1 MFSIFGGIAVFLAAI
16 GVYGVIAYGVTQ
28 RTHEIGVRVALG
40 ARAADVLRLVVGRGV
55 ALTGIGVLI
64 GVLGAVAVTRVTAT
78 MLFDVSP
85 TDPLSFVGVSVF
97 LVGVSA
103 LASYIPARRATRV
116 DPLEALRHE

>member
-1 MFSIFGGIAVFLAAI
+1 MFSIFGGIALFLAAI

-40 ARAADVLRLVVGRGV
+40 ARATDVLRLVVGRGV

-64 GVLGAVAVTRVTAT
+64 GILGAVGVTRVTAS

-85 TDPLSFVGVSVF
+85 TDPLSFVGVSLF
-97 LVGVSA
+97 LIGTAA
-103 LASYIPARRATRV
+103 LASYLPARRATRV
-116 DPLEALRHE
+116 DPLEALRTE